1 MEEGLKIA
9 EWSSLLCFLLTPPG
23 GAGSAAR
30 MPARLLELF
39 SPAGG
44 SGLLGHR
51 EGSLGD
57 DSSTGELLEM
67 LKSDSWKCRRK
78 QDGLGI
84 RLIQN
89 HSFAAMSNSDLLI
102 VGADLLCVKH
112 GNVP

>member
-1 MEEGLKIA
+1 
-9 EWSSLLCFLLTPPG
+9 
-23 GAGSAAR
+23 

-39 SPAGG
+39 SPIGG

-84 RLIQN
+84 RINQN
-89 HSFAAMSNSDLLI
+89 HSFGTWQAIVETAAMSNSDLLI
-102 VGADLLCVKH
+102 VGVDLLCVKH